1 MATASRDR
9 AAFVSRSFSAEELG
23 KPIVPLTL
31 SDFDIIAEIKE
42 ESPSE
47 GRLSSAGDDR
57 EQRAVGYAD
66 AGAAAISVLTEPFRF
81 AGEIGHLEAVVDA
94 VTERG
99 VPVMRKDFLVETC
112 QVLEARAAGASGV
125 LLIAAILDDTE
136 LQDML
141 DCAYEHEMFV
151 LLEAFDD
158 EDVERCC
165 KLLAQ
170 PAHRDAANDRRLL
183 LGVNCR
189 NLRTLAIDPARFEHY
204 AALLPNDVVT
214 VAESGVVDA
223 SDAARVA
230 SQGYSMAL
238 IGTAL
243 MRADDPAGLLADM
256 LAAGRSA

>member
-23 KPIVPLTL
+23 KPVVPLTL
-31 SDFDIIAEIKE
+31 DGFDIIAEIKE

-47 GRLSSAGDDR
+47 GRLSVAGDDR
-57 EQRAVGYAD
+57 EQRALGYAD

-81 AGEIGHLEAVVDA
+81 AGEIGHLEAVVDIVA
-94 VTERG
+94 GR
-99 VPVMRKDFLVETC
+99 VPVMRKDFLVDTC

-125 LLIAAILDDTE
+125 LLIAAILEDDE
-136 LQDML
+136 LRSML
-141 DCAYEHEMFV
+141 DCAHEHEMFV

-158 EDVERCC
+158 ADVERCC
-165 KLLAQ
+165 KLLELSQ
-170 PAHRDAANDRRLL
+170 HREAANDRRLL

-189 NLRTLAIDPARFEHY
+189 DLRTLGIDPVRFEHY
-204 AALLPNDVVT
+204 ATLLPNDVVT

-256 LAAGRSA
+256 LASGRSA